1 MMMEI
6 FRIVDELEL
15 MIKDSKKIPFISG
28 KVLVESN
35 RFLDRLD
42 RLRAILPEDLETARL
57 VLAEKERIVNE
68 ACVEAEEYME
78 TTKDTVARL
87 VDENE
92 ITRNAMRM
100 AEEII
105 AKAEQVAGDIRR
117 DADEYADGILTHME
131 IVLKKGLEAIG
142 QGKDSMKQ
150 ENNSNREY

>member
-1 MMMEI
+1 MMEI

>member
-1 MMMEI
+1 MMEI
-6 FRIVDELEL
+6 FRIIDELEH
-15 MIKDSKKIPFISG
+15 MIKDSKKVPLMSG
-28 KVLVESN
+28 KILIESH

-78 TTKDTVARL
+78 STKGTVARL

-105 AKAEQVAGDIRR
+105 AKAEQVSKDIHR
-117 DADEYADGILTHME
+117 DADEYADGILSHME
-131 IVLKKGLEAIG
+131 IVLKKGLEALN
-142 QGKDSMKQ
+142 QGKESIKQ
-150 ENNSNREY
+150 EMSGKNGY